1 VAQGVQAALA
11 LEVWAT
17 GPYTESWFVEEIQ
30 GLADAAG
37 VSVSEIGELTKG
49 ACSLVGAW
57 DDAVAGGRLLQM
69 RVRICLCV

>member
-37 VSVSEIGELTKG
+37 VSVSEVMVQSL
-49 ACSLVGAW
+49 CSRA
-57 DDAVAGGRLLQM
+57 AAR
-69 RVRICLCV
+69 